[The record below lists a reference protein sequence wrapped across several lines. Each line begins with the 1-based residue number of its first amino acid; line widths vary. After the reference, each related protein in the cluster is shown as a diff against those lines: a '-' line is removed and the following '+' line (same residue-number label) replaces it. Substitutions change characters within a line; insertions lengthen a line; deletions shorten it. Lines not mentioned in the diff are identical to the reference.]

1 MLVAGNQW
9 QASLQLSDI
18 FAKAD
23 CDSLWEVTKKNNE
36 DNSCDVCTAAGPAS
50 SSQVTAPLAHKSNKM
65 HCPNTNLNLYF
76 KTEPFLSCNGIHNTV
91 CPAFEHIYRWNETM
105 KLHPLDPWNFYAE
118 IPINFGTVDHDTC
131 KTSFYQSLNRKHIL
145 KL

>member
-36 DNSCDVCTAAGPAS
+36 DNSCDVCAAAGPAS
-50 SSQVTAPLAHKSNKM
+50 SSQVTAPLAHKSN
-65 HCPNTNLNLYF
+65 
-76 KTEPFLSCNGIHNTV
+76 
-91 CPAFEHIYRWNETM
+91 
-105 KLHPLDPWNFYAE
+105 
-118 IPINFGTVDHDTC
+118 
-131 KTSFYQSLNRKHIL
+131 
-145 KL
+145 